1 MVKMISVYRRSVLLR
16 SCCLGWDAGRTKG
29 GVYIRACMLA
39 RRCKRRHKQKEKRLM
54 GTDGD
59 GRLAG
64 SVRRAQPVQWIEAA
78 GATATPPPPGRQ
90 PLLRPVAFFA
100 VPAKES

>member
-1 MVKMISVYRRSVLLR
+1 
-16 SCCLGWDAGRTKG
+16 
-29 GVYIRACMLA
+29 
-39 RRCKRRHKQKEKRLM
+39 M

-64 SVRRAQPVQWIEAA
+64 SVRRAQPVQRIEAA
-78 GATATPPPPGRQ
+78 GATATPGATPPPPGRQ